1 MKTINF
7 LFASII
13 IFSICATSCSTPKTS
28 ILTAQPTTKDS
39 LMVQICTD
47 YIPTSIVGEGGNLA
61 KYEKAKRDYAKNLDR
76 AKRLEDIDGIQ
87 IKRIPREN
95 DSICDFMAEMD
106 DILFAY
112 DSFELTPKAIEII
125 DNLSSVIID
134 IPTRVEIVGH
144 TDYYGTDEY
153 NLNLSKM
160 RAMAVGNRL
169 RDNGITNITE
179 IGKGESEPIA
189 TNHTAEGRKKNR
201 RVEIKMFTE
210 E

>member
-134 IPTRVEIVGH
+134 IPTRVEV
-144 TDYYGTDEY
+144 D
-153 NLNLSKM
+153 
-160 RAMAVGNRL
+160 
-169 RDNGITNITE
+169 
-179 IGKGESEPIA
+179 
-189 TNHTAEGRKKNR
+189 RKS
-201 RVEIKMFTE
+201 VV
-210 E
+210 